1 MQMVTRFRKWEAET
15 LRAAVQSTRSS
26 ACSSIPPDNNG
37 SAPPSPLPSATST
50 FAFNVIAGSDRHGI
64 AVHHPPSPLY
74 RGTPPP
80 MQVPPLNTLGTTRS
94 AHSLS
99 TLCAPANP
107 LNLQT
112 SRHFRTVRPRQLIIA
127 VTANGAECGECGDNG
142 FDEICLKPLAKHGL
156 YQIINRYFS

>member
-1 MQMVTRFRKWEAET
+1 MVTRFRKWEAET

-26 ACSSIPPDNNG
+26 ACSSIPPDNG

-50 FAFNVIAGSDRHGI
+50 FIFNATANSDRHGI
-64 AVHHPPSPLY
+64 AVHNPPSPLY
-74 RGTPPP
+74 RGTPPA
-80 MQVPPLNTLGTTRS
+80 MQVPPLATLGTTRS
-94 AHSLS
+94 AQSLNAM
-99 TLCAPANP
+99 CIPANP
-107 LNLQT
+107 SNLQT
-112 SRHFRTVRPRQLIIA
+112 SRNFRTVRPRQLIVA

>member
-1 MQMVTRFRKWEAET
+1 MVTRFRKWEAET

-26 ACSSIPPDNNG
+26 ACSSIPLDNG

-50 FAFNVIAGSDRHGI
+50 FIFNATANSDRHGI
-64 AVHHPPSPLY
+64 AVHNPPSPLY
-74 RGTPPP
+74 RGTPPA
-80 MQVPPLNTLGTTRS
+80 MQVPPLATLGTARS
-94 AHSLS
+94 AQSLNAM
-99 TLCAPANP
+99 CIPANP
-107 LNLQT
+107 SNLQT
-112 SRHFRTVRPRQLIIA
+112 SRHFRTVRPRQLIVA